1 MQLSSLF
8 RYLVAS
14 HLLSVLFGLNIEP
27 NISRRNA
34 VARTISSSIPFLI
47 SLPQSTNAATPLTAE
62 EADNPRYK
70 IERKLR
76 KPPPRILRQSLN
88 LDFAVLL
95 MRSSYNAVDELDFVA
110 MDQFQKDFFLIR
122 QAEYLPYVTE
132 LGPGLVKQGDL
143 TDPYYFDFISF
154 AQYATIYRES
164 SLDPAVVFEE
174 QVPIL
179 VGEGTD
185 DEKQV
190 FVKKIIKRDP
200 SIGNAMLAKKHDEI
214 VGNTILDKLEEQFGN
229 TASAIPN
236 VEIGGGHSNAAS
248 MQRAIQQMV
257 NLFVISGFSYDG
269 KVVIKKEPKDSSS
282 TASGAEF
289 EIILTAPATLWS
301 GQALALRRANTAND
315 FVLKTA
321 AALVTRAGY
330 KVSSTSLTY
339 SNSQEISTLS
349 IV

>member
-1 MQLSSLF
+1 
-8 RYLVAS
+8 
-14 HLLSVLFGLNIEP
+14 
-27 NISRRNA
+27 
-34 VARTISSSIPFLI
+34 
-47 SLPQSTNAATPLTAE
+47 
-62 EADNPRYK
+62 
-70 IERKLR
+70 
-76 KPPPRILRQSLN
+76 
-88 LDFAVLL
+88 
-95 MRSSYNAVDELDFVA
+95 

-257 NLFVISGFSYDG
+257 NLFVISGFSFDG